1 MFGLMVS
8 NGCISCET
16 IAGTSVTRTSAFWPE
31 IKVLHLFT
39 CEGLQMLQTTP
50 KRHFESNGVK
60 WMHLG

>member
-16 IAGTSVTRTSAFWPE
+16 IAGTSITRTSAFKPE

-39 CEGLQMLQTTP
+39 CRRIANAPNHSQTS
-50 KRHFESNGVK
+50 F
-60 WMHLG
+60 